1 MTLLPSSDR
10 AFQSQVATRDG
21 TQNTLVWIDARLYG
35 LHLTATHSG
44 GYRAMPAT
52 GDRHAARLVFQSASV
67 LIADLVR
74 PGTAPPRMADQMH
87 VSRFCM
93 RRCTIVIAAWSRE

>member
-1 MTLLPSSDR
+1 VAIIACQNDR
-10 AFQSQVATRDG
+10 ICTAHP
-21 TQNTLVWIDARLYG
+21 ARAR
-35 LHLTATHSG
+35 HQLTVHIG

-87 VSRFCM
+87 VSRFGV
-93 RRCTIVIAAWSRE
+93 RRYTIVIAAWSRE